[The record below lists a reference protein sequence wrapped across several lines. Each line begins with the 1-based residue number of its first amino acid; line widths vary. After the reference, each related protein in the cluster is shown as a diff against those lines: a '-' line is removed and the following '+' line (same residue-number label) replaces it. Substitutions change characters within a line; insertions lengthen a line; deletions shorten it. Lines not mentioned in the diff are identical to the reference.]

1 MKRMVLKHKETDRML
16 KKINEKVINNADF
29 FQLQKKWQNKVK
41 TLEESNSQLIKNI
54 EKQEDE
60 IKRQKE
66 GNFELKTIRNRL

>member
-1 MKRMVLKHKETDRML
+1 MVLKHKETDRML

-29 FQLQKKWQNKVK
+29 FDAQKKWQSKVR
-41 TLEESNSQLIKNI
+41 TLEESNAQLIKNI

-66 GNFELKTIRNRL
+66 GNS